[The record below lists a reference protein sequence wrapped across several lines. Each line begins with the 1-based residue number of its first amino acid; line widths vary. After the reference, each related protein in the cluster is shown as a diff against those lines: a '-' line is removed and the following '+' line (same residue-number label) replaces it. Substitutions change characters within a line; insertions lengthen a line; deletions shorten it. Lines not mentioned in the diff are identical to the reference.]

1 MAFELKDKITEIVN
15 KIKGEP
21 DVMDKFKKDPEKTI
35 EDLAG
40 VDIPDGQLEKIVEG
54 VKAKV
59 TVDKLSGIADKVTGF
74 FK

>member
-59 TVDKLSGIADKVTGF
+59 TVDKLSGIADKVTGL